1 MTIEQMKEQIFTVN
15 ERDFESLALDIFKY
29 QAEHIPIYKQY
40 ISLLGKEARAISYL
54 EEIPFLPISFFKN
67 NLVCDQPINP
77 DQLPFF
83 QSSGT
88 TSQQNSRHYIID
100 FELYKSSFRKGFEMF
115 FGKPEQYVILGL
127 LPSYIE
133 NGHSSLVYMVNDL
146 IHQSSQ
152 AESGFYLYDVE
163 KLSTVIKKLEAEGR
177 KTLLIGVTY
186 ALLDFAS
193 QFVGQLHHTS
203 IIETG
208 GMKGRREEW
217 TRMEVHAYLKRQF
230 GLSQIFSEYGMT
242 ELFSQAY
249 LLKDE
254 NFTCPSWMK
263 ILIRDLQDPFEI
275 TRQGKGALNIID
287 LANLH
292 SCSFIATDD
301 LGELQ
306 LNGQFVVKGRIDR
319 SDIRGCSLLTI

>member
-1 MTIEQMKEQIFTVN
+1 MTIEQMKEQIFKVN
-15 ERDFESLALDIFKY
+15 EGDFESLSLEIFKY
-29 QAEHIPIYKQY
+29 QAEHIPIYKRY
-40 ISLLGKEARAISYL
+40 ISLLGKDSNKISSIK
-54 EEIPFLPISFFKN
+54 EIPFLPISFFKN
-67 NLVCDQPINP
+67 NVICDLSFNSHE
-77 DQLPFF
+77 LHFF

-88 TSQQNSRHYIID
+88 TGQQNSKHYIID
-100 FELYKSSFRKGFEMF
+100 IELYQSSFRKCFELF
-115 FGKPEQYVILGL
+115 FGQPEQYVILGL

-146 IHQSSQ
+146 IHQSGQ
-152 AESGFYLYDVE
+152 VESGFYLYDRE
-163 KLSTVIKKLEAEGR
+163 KLSNVIDKLETEGR
-177 KTLLIGVTY
+177 KTLLFGVTY
-186 ALLDFAS
+186 ALLDFAN
-193 QFVGQLHHTS
+193 QFAKPLQHTN

-217 TRMEVHAYLKRQF
+217 TRKEVHNYLKQQF

-263 ILIRDLQDPFEI
+263 ILIRDLQDPFDI
-275 TRQGKGALNIID
+275 SQQGKGALNIID

-301 LGELQ
+301 LGELDK
-306 LNGQFVVKGRIDR
+306 NGQFVVKGRMDR
-319 SDIRGCSLLTI
+319 SDIRGCSLLAI